1 MRLSW
6 SEGSSVHSATHPW
19 LLMAWTIFWF
29 PFLYG
34 LLPLGAGLCLIVGF
48 SSFSLLFCSFRSLAT
63 IPAVPLC
70 HSCCVMLFDP
80 CLLGLFHWIYTY
92 VTLGFLVP
100 LHCLWAPL
108 SHFLLLGHPRPICFP
123 WASSAHFLILHSH
136 ELLLTFL
143 DFPDPITISFIF
155 EAHGFS
161 INSLFSHFITSALL
175 WPIFTFL
182 HRIIPM
188 RILFLSLG
196 SFTHLLLSRP
206 IYLFYGPIIHCSYHS
221 GLMVLLTIS

>member
-1 MRLSW
+1 MHLVIPTHPYFFWVVSHPSRTLPPKESEQEPQNRLSLLSTARPYPLLPLTHDPPLLYWLGTGWWCLGFARAPLMCTSKVCSLLMRLSW

-29 PFLYG
+29 PILYG

-48 SSFSLLFCSFRSLAT
+48 SFFSLLFCSFRSLAT

-108 SHFLLLGHPRPICFP
+108 SHFLLLGHPRPIF
-123 WASSAHFLILHSH
+123 
-136 ELLLTFL
+136 
-143 DFPDPITISFIF
+143 
-155 EAHGFS
+155 
-161 INSLFSHFITSALL
+161 
-175 WPIFTFL
+175 
-182 HRIIPM
+182 
-188 RILFLSLG
+188 
-196 SFTHLLLSRP
+196 
-206 IYLFYGPIIHCSYHS
+206 
-221 GLMVLLTIS
+221 